1 MNGDWDSL
9 GDLTG
14 NAPPPMLLMRAML
27 LIDLLGFF
35 FSFCDIFYLVAHRD
49 GMLDAINKKSSLHA
63 IVAV

>member
-1 MNGDWDSL
+1 
-9 GDLTG
+9 
-14 NAPPPMLLMRAML
+14 MLLMRAML